1 MVTPSRR
8 PRGGGMASPN
18 KWLSWT
24 LLALYAGVLPV
35 AASSSTSGSA
45 SNVHIIA
52 SGSDP
57 PLPAPSRIEKQ
68 TTAGRSPAEIPLLNH
83 EIPTAKF
90 RNTNEEVD
98 ERYHALA
105 PASYKPAVRAPVT
118 QQSTESQALSL
129 PDGARSL
136 LDWEA
141 DDIVLLSTIDGAL
154 HARDRRTGRKRWTLR
169 MPEPMIQ
176 AEHYRQNRSDS
187 DELQVQDDYI
197 FIVEPSSDGQL
208 YAQFSDPRIGL
219 YRLPATVR
227 KMATEVPFSMH
238 LNGQYLA
245 TTSQQESKAYTID
258 ATTGDILHEFP
269 RSKSSIKSDPQPRC
283 RPRSGLNFE
292 DPACRPGRTLRL
304 GRNTYIFTI
313 SNEETGQ
320 DLCTIRFSEWVTN
333 KMDHD
338 LQNQH
343 TTSFDGYDLRVFHNG
358 WAVALD
364 TTAEPDKQHI
374 HHFPLDSP
382 VARIFDI
389 ARNSDDDESDPVILS
404 RSADFIP
411 SEDVQLLR
419 QDPNINQRVF
429 INRTQQGQWFAMS
442 EQSYP
447 GVTST
452 AKLANVQQQYFTEPL
467 DLHGDMKDI
476 VGVHLLSDKQPMAQ
490 QRLTIGPSAAS
501 NSNSDLISEPPKAL
515 NITGENDQEGAA
527 ARWSRFSDTF
537 LGAVLMLVAC
547 VLMLS
552 GKDFYK
558 LKQLRSTFSLPEP
571 QATSL
576 ALKAPDVILT
586 SKPPS
591 DHGTPPDLAVAT
603 DLAADAETDA
613 AVDKII
619 TPSHSRVQSTVSLQ
633 NSPGREDDV
642 GSEAEAESE
651 DENGPQ
657 EKKRKKTKRGGRGGR
672 RNKKKGDATTF
683 EPKPVVSQEKHL
695 KDGMVQVG
703 RLAYDSKLEN
713 CLGQGSSGTAV
724 FPGTFDGRLVA
735 VKRLVKT
742 ANSLA
747 EKEIRHLVSSDE
759 HPNVIRYHGKEESPS
774 FFYIAL
780 DKFDTSLD
788 QFVEFYDKFP
798 TLVSPARGYDVRDA
812 LRQITRGVQH
822 LHSLKLVHRDIK
834 PQNILVRPIK
844 SNRALPDGQLTP
856 LLFVISD
863 FGLCKPLEDGP
874 DSVFAATRTAAGT
887 TGWKAPELLV
897 SSRDAIAAPLATTS
911 ESAQSTV
918 SQSYSQSHSRA
929 TASSSTSD
937 GPSGTV
943 IDPPSGRR
951 ATKAIDIF
959 SLGCVFFY
967 VLTRG
972 AHPFDRGGSP
982 LARDLNIRDDKYDT
996 SLLRDSFVGYDY
1008 DADDLIM
1015 QMIMHNPKARP
1026 DTSGVLSHPYFWKVE
1041 HKLDF
1046 LCAVS
1051 DNYEERKQ
1059 KIVNIHDENA
1069 PRSEFETNILTEL
1082 AALQQKAP
1090 NVIGLKHGV
1099 LQDWLN
1105 ALPKSFLN
1113 EMGKQRKYTGTKM
1126 IDLLRVIRNKK
1137 NHFHDLP
1144 TEVKDMMIRR
1154 TPEWSKTPQI
1164 EGYYAFWRDRFP
1176 SILVNC
1182 HQLLQERGLVQEFG
1196 LERYYE
1202 GGLA

>member
-1 MVTPSRR
+1 
-8 PRGGGMASPN
+8 MASPN

-24 LLALYAGVLPV
+24 LLALYTTYLP
-35 AASSSTSGSA
+35 AAVSASASA

-57 PLPAPSRIEKQ
+57 PLPASTRIEKQ

-90 RNTNEEVD
+90 RNTNEEVE

-105 PASYKPAVRAPVT
+105 PASYNKPAVRAPVI

-136 LDWEA
+136 SDWEA

-176 AEHYRQNRSDS
+176 AEHYQQNRSDS

-208 YAQFSDPRIGL
+208 YAQFADPRIGL

-258 ATTGDILHEFP
+258 AMTGDILHEFP
-269 RSKSSIKSDPQPRC
+269 RSKSSIKSDLQPRC

-292 DPACRPGRTLRL
+292 DSACRPGRTLRL
-304 GRNTYIFTI
+304 GRNTYTFTI

-382 VARIFDI
+382 VARVFDI
-389 ARNSDDDESDPVILS
+389 ARNTDDDESDPVILS

-419 QDPNINQRVF
+419 QDPTVNQRVF
-429 INRTQQGQWFAMS
+429 INRTNQGQWFAMS

-476 VGVHLLSDKQPMAQ
+476 IGVHLLSDKQPVAQ
-490 QRLTIGPSAAS
+490 QRLTIGPSAANS
-501 NSNSDLISEPPKAL
+501 NSNSDLIAEPPKGL
-515 NITGENDQEGAA
+515 NMTHDTEAITIT
-527 ARWSRFSDTF
+527 RWSRFSDTF
-537 LGAVLMLVAC
+537 LGAVFMLVAC
-547 VLMLS
+547 VLILS
-552 GKDFYK
+552 GKDRFN
-558 LKQLRSTFSLPEP
+558 LKQFKQAFTATGSKPEP
-571 QATSL
+571 LAMQA
-576 ALKAPDVILT
+576 PEVILT
-586 SKPPS
+586 STSPS
-591 DHGTPPDLAVAT
+591 DQSPTSALATAT
-603 DLAADAETDA
+603 EPAAELEEALAEN
-613 AVDKII
+613 KII
-619 TPSHSRVQSTVSLQ
+619 TPSHSRAQSTVSVP
-633 NSPGREDDV
+633 SPGKADDV
-642 GSEAEAESE
+642 GSEAESE
-651 DENGPQ
+651 DENGSQ

-703 RLAYDSKLEN
+703 RLAYDSRLEN

-798 TLVSPARGYDVRDA
+798 SLVSPARGYDVKDA
-812 LRQITRGVQH
+812 LCQITRGVQH

-834 PQNILVRPIK
+834 PQNILVRPVK

-897 SSRDAIAAPLATTS
+897 SSRDAVAAPLAS
-911 ESAQSTV
+911 VESTQSTV
-918 SQSYSQSHSRA
+918 SQPASKSV
-929 TASSSTSD
+929 TASSTSD
-937 GPSGTV
+937 GPSGTI

-982 LARDLNIRDDKYDT
+982 LARDLNIKDDKYDT

-1069 PRSEFETNILTEL
+1069 PRSDFEKKILAEL
-1082 AALQQKAP
+1082 EALQHKAP
-1090 NVIGLKHGV
+1090 NVIGLNKQGV
-1099 LQDWLN
+1099 LQDFLN
-1105 ALPKSFLN
+1105 ALPKSFIS

-1144 TEVKDMMIRR
+1144 TEVKEMMIRR
-1154 TPEWSKTPQI
+1154 TPKWSKTPQI

-1182 HQLLQERGLVQEFG
+1182 HQLLQERGLVEEFG